1 MKRIIAISLV
11 CLLSACSINYRF
23 NGASIDYTTT
33 KTMSIAN
40 FPIKA
45 ALVYPPLGPA
55 FNEALQDIFTRQ
67 TRLNMVSSNG
77 DLQLEGEI
85 TNYALS
91 PQAVG
96 EDAYATKTRLTISVS
111 IRFTNTKD
119 PSQDKSQSFSD
130 YRDFDSTQMLNDVQ
144 DELIAEIVEWV
155 ADQIFNAT
163 VANW

>member
-1 MKRIIAISLV
+1 MFSLICV
-11 CLLSACSINYRF
+11 LSACSISYKF
-23 NGASIDYTTT
+23 NGASIDYTTV

-45 ALVYPPLGPA
+45 ALVYPPLA
-55 FNEALQDIFTRQ
+55 AVFNEELKDIFTRQ
-67 TRLNMVSSNG
+67 T
-77 DLQLEGEI
+77 
-85 TNYALS
+85 LS

-119 PSQDKSQSFSD
+119 PNQDKSQTFSD
-130 YRDFDSTQMLNDVQ
+130 YRDFDSTQMLTDVQ
-144 DELIAEIVEWV
+144 DELISEIVESLV
-155 ADQIFNAT
+155 DQIFNAT